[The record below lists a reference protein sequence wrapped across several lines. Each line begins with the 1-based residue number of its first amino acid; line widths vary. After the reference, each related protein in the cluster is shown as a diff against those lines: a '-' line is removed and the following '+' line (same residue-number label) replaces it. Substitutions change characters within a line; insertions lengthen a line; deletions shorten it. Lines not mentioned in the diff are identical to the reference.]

1 MIPQLNFVNKLSY
14 RDFCHLAQSYSC
26 QGLARFQRGLNEL
39 AFAKLSN
46 KSRNVIVMTLAMMVE
61 LLKFKTQPS

>member
-14 RDFCHLAQSYSC
+14 RDFCYLAQSHSC
-26 QGLARFQRGLNEL
+26 QGLARFQRGSGEL

-61 LLKFKTQPS
+61 LLKFQTQPS